1 MRKYLLLGAG
11 FSRNWGG
18 LLASDVFDHL
28 IGAPEVVANP
38 YLRGVLFKHRGAG
51 FEQALT
57 EVQVDYRRDPA
68 QYGKNLEGIQ
78 AAIARI
84 FDRMNRSYEQNSM
97 GIEFQ
102 NAKHLLLRTFLVE
115 FDAIFTLN
123 QDVLLEQHYLQ
134 HVLLASDR
142 RRWDG
147 PQIPGMTRVPQEEQT
162 RGQHWAVGT
171 LTPSSTYEFH
181 ARCQPLIKLH
191 GSSNWR
197 EAGGGP
203 LMIIGGEKLRAIG
216 SSNILSR
223 YFEYFANCL
232 CGEPS
237 QLCIIGYGFRD
248 THINNVLL
256 EAVNKQGMKFLLID
270 PAGAELYRLVNPTD
284 KAPIYCPGPV
294 DQIFEQG
301 LGGVSKRTLA
311 ETFGGSDLVS
321 FGLVNDFFGLSQRRA

>member
-28 IGAPEVVANP
+28 IGAPEVLANP
-38 YLRGVLFKHRGAG
+38 YLRGVLFKHRGEG

-57 EVQVDYRRDPA
+57 EVQMDYRRDPA
-68 QYGKNLEGIQ
+68 QYGKHLEGIQ

-84 FDRMNRSYEQNSM
+84 FDPMNRSYAQNSM

-102 NAKHLLLRTFLVE
+102 NDKRLLLRTFLVE

-142 RRWDG
+142 RKWDG
-147 PQIPGMTRVPQEEQT
+147 PQIPGMVPVRPEQRT
-162 RGQHWAVGT
+162 PGQDWAVGT

-181 ARCQPLIKLH
+181 ARSQPLIKLH

-223 YFEYFANCL
+223 YFEYFANSL

-237 QLCIIGYGFRD
+237 KLCVVGYGFRD
-248 THINNVLL
+248 RHINDVLL
-256 EAVNKQGMKFLLID
+256 KAVNGQRMKFFLID
-270 PAGAELYRLVNPTD
+270 PSGAELYRLVNATD

-301 LGGVSKRTLA
+301 LGGVSKRSLA
-311 ETFGGSDLVS
+311 ETFGGRDLVS
-321 FGLVNDFFGLSQRRA
+321 FEQVNDFFGLSQRRA

>member
-28 IGAPEVVANP
+28 IGAPEVLANS
-38 YLRGVLFKHRGAG
+38 YLRGVLFKHRGEG

-57 EVQVDYRRDPA
+57 EVQMDYRRDLA

-78 AAIARI
+78 TAIARI

-102 NAKHLLLRTFLVE
+102 NDRRLLLRTFLVE

-134 HVLLASDR
+134 HVLLASDS

-147 PQIPGMTRVPQEEQT
+147 PQIPGMTRVRSEEQT
-162 RGQHWAVGT
+162 LAQHWAVGT
-171 LTPSSTYEFH
+171 LVPSSTYEFH
-181 ARCQPLIKLH
+181 SRCQPLITLH

-216 SSNILSR
+216 SSSILAR
-223 YFEYFANCL
+223 YFEYFSNCL

-237 QLCIIGYGFRD
+237 KLCVIRYGFRD
-248 THINNVLL
+248 SHINDVLL
-256 EAVNKQGMKFLLID
+256 EAVNRQGMKFFLID
-270 PAGAELYRLVNPTD
+270 PAGAELYRQVNPTD

-301 LGGVSKRTLA
+301 LCGVSKRGLA

-321 FGLVNDFFGLSQRRA
+321 FEQVNDFFGLAQRRA